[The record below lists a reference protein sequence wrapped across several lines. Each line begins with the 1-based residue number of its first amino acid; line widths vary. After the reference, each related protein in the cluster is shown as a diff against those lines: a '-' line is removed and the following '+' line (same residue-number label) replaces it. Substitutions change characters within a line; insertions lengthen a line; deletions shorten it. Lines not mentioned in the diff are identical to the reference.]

1 MGLYW
6 GENRVITCET
16 KAFVEYS
23 KFIRN
28 STNICLDKFEN
39 WLERIVMKSSNQN
52 LNIVIGCLKR
62 CYLIIKFSNFV

>member
-1 MGLYW
+1 MDLYW

-16 KAFVEYS
+16 KAFVEYW

-28 STNICLDKFEN
+28 SNNICLDKFEN

-62 CYLIIKFSNFV
+62 CYLIVKFINFV